1 MFELLLNSME
11 GNPLIMARTTKVSR
25 SDRQR
30 RHITPPRTPSEVDH
44 ALAQRLRALRKGSG
58 LSLAELGEQLGL
70 SQQQCQKY
78 ETAANRISVGKLIH
92 IAEVLNVP
100 AEGLIANLASGM
112 KPDLELDELKME
124 GLRLLMSLEQPRK
137 LETVVAM
144 LRGLASEETPKK
156 SRK

>member
-1 MFELLLNSME
+1 
-11 GNPLIMARTTKVSR
+11 MARSAKTSR
-25 SDRQR
+25 SGGSR

-44 ALAQRLRALRKGSG
+44 VIAQRLRALRKGTG

-78 ETAANRISVGKLIH
+78 ETAANRISVGKLIN

-100 AEGLIANLASGM
+100 PEGLIANLAVGM
-112 KPDLELDELKME
+112 KPDPELDELKME

-144 LRGLASEETPKK
+144 LRGLASDDGPKK

>member
-1 MFELLLNSME
+1 
-11 GNPLIMARTTKVSR
+11 MACSTKLSR
-25 SDRQR
+25 SDRLR

-44 ALAQRLRALRKGSG
+44 VIAQRLRALRKGSG

-78 ETAANRISVGKLIH
+78 ETAANRISVGKLIN

-100 AEGLIANLASGM
+100 PEGLIANLAVGM
-112 KPDLELDELKME
+112 KPDPELDDLKME
-124 GLRLLMSLEQPRK
+124 GLRLLMGLEQPRK

-144 LRGLASEETPKK
+144 LRGLATDDSPKK